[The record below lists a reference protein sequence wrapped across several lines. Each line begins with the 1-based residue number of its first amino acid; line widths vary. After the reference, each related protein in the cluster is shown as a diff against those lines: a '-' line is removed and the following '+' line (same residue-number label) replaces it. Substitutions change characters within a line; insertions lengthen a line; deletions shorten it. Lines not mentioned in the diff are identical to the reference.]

1 MPEGRHG
8 PVLCSFCATQ
18 LTWLPSW
25 WICRHNAHGLHAF
38 LPKFKT
44 RVCQSRGGGG
54 NYLNPGQITGE
65 KLRITLLGDD
75 QLPVSSAGPTVLK
88 KASSW
93 SLLTNLL
100 APISGACQELKA
112 TLRDDAAAKKFL
124 AFAVWNY
131 DLEKVQVFQFT
142 QAGLANPLV
151 NYLSDEEIEAEP
163 HLYDFVLTKTKTGP
177 EPRDVKYEVA
187 CLPGRRRKDDV
198 NKKITAAWD
207 EVVGE
212 GFDITCLRTGGDPW
226 KGTHF

>member
-1 MPEGRHG
+1 MP
-8 PVLCSFCATQ
+8 L
-18 LTWLPSW
+18 LTKALKD
-25 WICRHNAHGLHAF
+25 NGFAKAG
-38 LPKFKT
+38 
-44 RVCQSRGGGG
+44 GGGG
-54 NYLNPGQITGE
+54 NYLNPGQITPGE

-75 QLPVSSAGPTVLK
+75 SATGFECWADGPEKGVKLVFADEPSRSDLEERAK
-88 KASSW
+88 
-93 SLLTNLL
+93 
-100 APISGACQELKA
+100 ELKA

-131 DLEKVQVFQFT
+131 DLDKVQVFQFT
-142 QAGLANPLV
+142 QAGIANPLV

-187 CLPGRRRKDDV
+187 CLPGRRRKADID
-198 NKKITAAWD
+198 KQITAAWD